1 VHHVSEA
8 LSGAQSACKQPDEEL
23 DSFLQRASVKIDGIE
38 VVLSLAPLMPQYDA
52 HITRTIPMQIQRRGN
67 EMRLAI
73 QNAADSPADETM
85 VKSIARAHVWAEE
98 IMSGSVAAMTDIAIR
113 EKVSDSY
120 VKKVMPLAFLA
131 PDIVAA
137 ILAGRQPADLT
148 NQKLIRQVEISL
160 DWQEQRRV
168 LGFPLAA

>member
-1 VHHVSEA
+1 
-8 LSGAQSACKQPDEEL
+8 
-23 DSFLQRASVKIDGIE
+23 
-38 VVLSLAPLMPQYDA
+38 M
-52 HITRTIPMQIQRRGN
+52 PMQIQRRGN
-67 EMRLAI
+67 ELRLAI

-85 VKSIARAHVWAEE
+85 VRSIARAYVWAEE

-131 PDIVAA
+131 PDIVTA

-160 DWQEQRRV
+160 DWQDQRRV
-168 LGFPLAA
+168 LGFPLVA